1 MSNKAG
7 SRNQHPGRSAV
18 DESDLSPKPL
28 SATLLQEFQNLKDK
42 FKNEDGEEI
51 KGESFSSA
59 EVTEVFFGVTK
70 LFQSKD
76 VNLRRMMYLFI
87 KEV

>member
-51 KGESFSSA
+51 KGIVHSLPFSQ
-59 EVTEVFFGVTK
+59 EVRVV
-70 LFQSKD
+70 LI
-76 VNLRRMMYLFI
+76 LPM
-87 KEV
+87 